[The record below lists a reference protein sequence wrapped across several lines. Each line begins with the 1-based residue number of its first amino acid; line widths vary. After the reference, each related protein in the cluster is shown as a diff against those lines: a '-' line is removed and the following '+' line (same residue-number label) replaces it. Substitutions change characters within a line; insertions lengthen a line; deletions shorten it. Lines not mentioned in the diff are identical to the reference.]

1 MPLTIK
7 KAHVIHLCGKE
18 GRIPSRRGGP
28 DARRGKKKHLGA
40 PFRGRTRKIAFYPLL
55 GLIYFVKVK

>member
-7 KAHVIHLCGKE
+7 KCTASTFAGK
-18 GRIPSRRGGP
+18 RGAMPPG
-28 DARRGKKKHLGA
+28 GQS
-40 PFRGRTRKIAFYPLL
+40 GRTAPEEKKPRHSPPETYLKITFYLLL

>member
-7 KAHVIHLCGKE
+7 KAHVIHLCG
-18 GRIPSRRGGP
+18 RGTDSLPAEGP
-28 DARRGKKKHLGA
+28 DARRGKKKHPGA
-40 PFRGRTRKIAFYPLL
+40 PFRERTRKITFYLLL